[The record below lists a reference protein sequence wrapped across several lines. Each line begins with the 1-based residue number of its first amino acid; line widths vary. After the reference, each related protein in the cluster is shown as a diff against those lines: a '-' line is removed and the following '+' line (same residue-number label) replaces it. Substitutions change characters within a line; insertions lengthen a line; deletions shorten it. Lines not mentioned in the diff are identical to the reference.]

1 MHQVGGEL
9 RHVAPARPGRLQR
22 LLDLREHAGALRVE
36 VGTGGEH
43 AGDIEGL
50 GCLDAGDVRVL
61 AERLAQRI
69 DVVDLQ
75 VHLTSI

>member
-1 MHQVGGEL
+1 V
-9 RHVAPARPGRLQR
+9 RL
-22 LLDLREHAGALRVE
+22 E

-50 GCLDAGDVRVL
+50 ACLDAGDVRVL

-69 DVVDLQ
+69 HVVDLQ
-75 VHLTSI
+75 VLLTSI